1 MSTCQ
6 PGGGRG
12 MTRLL
17 VIEDEPKLASFVVRA
32 LQAVGYGVD
41 VADDGRSGLTMA
53 LTGIYALVILDL
65 NLPSLSGEAVLTE
78 LLAAQ
83 PERQVL
89 ILSARADIS
98 DRVRFLELGAAD
110 YVTKPFN
117 LAELKAR
124 VCARVREAGAALER
138 HSNDGIRVD
147 IHAHSV
153 DTGAGPVHLTDR
165 EYRLLHHLRERSG
178 KACSREELLADV
190 WGMWFDPGSNLVE
203 VTIRRVRHK
212 LGPEVIETVRGVGYR
227 IPA

>member
-1 MSTCQ
+1 
-6 PGGGRG
+6 

-17 VIEDEPKLASFVVRA
+17 VVEDEPRLASFVVRG
-32 LQAVGYGVD
+32 LQAAGYGVD

-53 LTGIYALVILDL
+53 LTGIYSLVILDL

-78 LLAAQ
+78 LLAVRLDQ
-83 PERQVL
+83 QVL

-110 YVTKPFN
+110 YMTKPFN

-124 VCARVREAGAALER
+124 VGARVREAGASLER

-147 IHAHSV
+147 VHARSV
-153 DTGAGPVHLTDR
+153 DTGGGPVRLTDR
-165 EYRLLHHLRERSG
+165 EYRLLHHLKERSG

-212 LGPEVIETVRGVGYR
+212 LGPEIIETVRGVGYR

>member
-1 MSTCQ
+1 MRQ
-6 PGGGRG
+6 PGQGRG

-17 VIEDEPKLASFVVRA
+17 VIEDEPRLASFVVRGLSA
-32 LQAVGYGVD
+32 AGYGVD
-41 VADDGRSGLTMA
+41 VADDGRAGLTIA

-65 NLPSLSGEAVLTE
+65 NLPSLSGEAVLAE
-78 LLAAQ
+78 LLAAR
-83 PERQVL
+83 PEQQVL
-89 ILSARADIS
+89 ILSARADMS
-98 DRVRFLELGAAD
+98 DRIHFLELGAAD
-110 YVTKPFN
+110 YVTKPFH

-124 VCARVREAGAALER
+124 VAARVREAGASLER

-147 IHAHSV
+147 VHARSV
-153 DTGAGPVHLTDR
+153 DTGGGPVHLTDR
-165 EYRLLHHLRERSG
+165 EYRLLHHLKERTG

-212 LGPEVIETVRGVGYR
+212 LGPEIIETVRGVGYR